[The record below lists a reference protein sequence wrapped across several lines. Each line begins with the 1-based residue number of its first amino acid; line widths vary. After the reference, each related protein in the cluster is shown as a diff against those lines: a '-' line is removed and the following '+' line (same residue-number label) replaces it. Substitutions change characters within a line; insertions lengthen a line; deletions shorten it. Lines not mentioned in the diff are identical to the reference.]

1 MVELYDAMRTTGS
14 SRQFTDEPVADEVLR
29 RILDNARFAGS
40 GGNRQP
46 WRVIVL
52 RDPDVRRR
60 VAGLYSA
67 MWDVY
72 MVGRSRGE
80 VPFHPGWDEP
90 EPPVPHQPN
99 EFADNLAVRPPVLLL
114 VCAHLGSLA
123 VTDQALPRQSIVGGA
138 SVYPF
143 VHNLLLA
150 ATNEGLGAVL
160 TTVIARA
167 EPELRGLLAIPDDH
181 AVAALVAIG
190 HALDR
195 RRKLTRKP
203 VSDFAT
209 VDHFDGSPLH

>member
-1 MVELYDAMRTTGS
+1 MELYDAMRTTGS
-14 SRQFTDEPVADEVLR
+14 SRQFTDEPVPDEVLL

-52 RDPDVRRR
+52 RDPQVRRR
-60 VAGLYSA
+60 VAELYA
-67 MWDVY
+67 ATWDIY
-72 MVGRSRGE
+72 MAGRLRGE

-90 EPPVPHQPN
+90 EPPVPHLAN

-143 VHNLLLA
+143 VHNVLLG

-160 TTVIARA
+160 TTVVARA
-167 EPELRGLLAIPDDH
+167 EPELRELLVIPDDH

-195 RRKLTRKP
+195 RTKLTRKP
-203 VSDFAT
+203 VHEFAT
-209 VDHFDGSPLH
+209 VDRFDGSPLQ

>member
-1 MVELYDAMRTTGS
+1 MELYDVMRTTGS
-14 SRQFTDEPVADEVLR
+14 SRRFTDEPVPDEVLL

-52 RDPDVRRR
+52 RDPGIRQR
-60 VAGLYSA
+60 VAELYA
-67 MWDVY
+67 ATWDLY
-72 MVGRSRGE
+72 MVGRRRGE
-80 VPFHPGWDEP
+80 VPFHPGWEEP
-90 EPPVPHQPN
+90 TPPVPHEPN
-99 EFADNLAVRPPVLLL
+99 DFAENLARTPPVLLL

-123 VTDQALPRQSIVGGA
+123 VTDQALPRTSIVGGA

-160 TTVIARA
+160 TTVVARA
-167 EPELRGLLAIPDDH
+167 EDELRTLLGIPKDH

-195 RRKLTRKP
+195 PTKLTRKP
-203 VSDFAT
+203 VQAFTT
-209 VDHFDGSPLH
+209 VDRFDGSPWP